1 MEEESRAFLG
11 FSRPEGSFSKG
22 LFDAQEREVG
32 GPFDFLDLVEI
43 KKNGNKSWLLCM

>member
-22 LFDAQEREVG
+22 LFDARVRDAG
-32 GPFDFLDLVEI
+32 GPFDFLDLVE
-43 KKNGNKSWLLCM
+43 KKNGNKS